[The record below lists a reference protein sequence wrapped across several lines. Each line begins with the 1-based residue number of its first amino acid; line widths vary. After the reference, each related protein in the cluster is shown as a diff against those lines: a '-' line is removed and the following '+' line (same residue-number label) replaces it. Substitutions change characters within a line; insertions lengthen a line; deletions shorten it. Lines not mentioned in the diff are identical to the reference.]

1 MPHAKMMVEI
11 QANTLNNF
19 MFDDLN
25 DSNILLYAAKCY
37 DKPNCIDSEFD
48 EDYKRIRYIK
58 RLLHRYRQTGEIKER
73 LILNHLI
80 VAQNV
85 FGVEACTRMLFLRI
99 NEKDYSALKTFLIF
113 TSALP
118 KVVMGING
126 SNIDTSGIPLDLKL
140 VDILKRI

>member
-1 MPHAKMMVEI
+1 MSFV
-11 QANTLNNF
+11 NLT
-19 MFDDLN
+19 

-58 RLLHRYRQTGEIKER
+58 RLLHRYRISGVLKER
-73 LILNHLI
+73 LILNHII

-85 FGVEACTRMLFLRI
+85 FGIEASTRMLFCKI
-99 NEKDYSALKTFLIF
+99 DPKDYSALKTFLYY

-118 KVVMGING
+118 YIVQGING
-126 SNIDTSGIPLDLKL
+126 KDICTKDIQMDKKIIE
-140 VDILKRI
+140 ILKKI